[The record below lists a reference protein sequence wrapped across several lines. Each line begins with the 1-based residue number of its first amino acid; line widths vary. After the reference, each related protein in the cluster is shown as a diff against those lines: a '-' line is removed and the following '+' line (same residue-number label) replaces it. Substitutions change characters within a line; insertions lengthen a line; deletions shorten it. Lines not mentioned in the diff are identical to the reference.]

1 MNILLN
7 GRFKGDC
14 VQQCVGSPVHTVLLA
29 LLTTGVND
37 TCGKV
42 DFGCKFTAGAT
53 ATDIDLSKDVTAVN
67 LLPVSSSPVVNS
79 PQVLL
84 TPVVN
89 SEKKH

>member
-1 MNILLN
+1 
-7 GRFKGDC
+7 
-14 VQQCVGSPVHTVLLA
+14 LLA

-42 DFGCKFTAGAT
+42 TAGVIDAGCIFTAGAS
-53 ATDIDLSKDVTAVN
+53 ATNIDLSKDVTAVI

-84 TPVVN
+84 TLVVN
-89 SEKKH
+89 SEKITLFG